1 MAERKQVD
9 WESVERDYSAGLL
22 SLREIAAKYGVSPSL
37 ITRKKNEGEW
47 PRDLTSKIQ
56 AKADSIITGVNT
68 GGVNAGVNSKKASE
82 KEIIEA
88 NAQAIVNIKLAHRG
102 DIRKS
107 KNIVN
112 SLFDELELTTDN
124 RELFE
129 QLGEILRNESDSG
142 QDKLNDIYKKCI
154 SMPQRIDGVKKLTD
168 ALKTMIGLEREAY
181 DITAA
186 PTSTENAITD
196 LLKVCQ
202 GNAVSITTSTTD
214 FDEDDE

>member
-1 MAERKQVD
+1 MAERKEVD
-9 WESVERDYSAGLL
+9 WEGVERDYSAGLL
-22 SLREIAAKYGVSPSL
+22 SLRELADKHGTKESSIRYKANQKDW
-37 ITRKKNEGEW
+37 T
-47 PRDLTSKIQ
+47 RDL
-56 AKADSIITGVNT
+56 
-68 GGVNAGVNSKKASE
+68 SKKIEQKTNEKLRKTELRTELRSEKAISE
-82 KEIIEA
+82 KEIIEV

-112 SLFDELELTTDN
+112 ALFDELELTTDN

-129 QLGEILRNESDSG
+129 QLGELLRQESESG

-186 PTSTENAITD
+186 PTATDNAMSSFVKS
-196 LLKVCQ
+196 LQ
-202 GNAVSITTSTTD
+202 GSSVQVVAQCND
-214 FDEDDE
+214 DDE

>member
-9 WESVERDYSAGLL
+9 WEGVERDYSAGLL
-22 SLREIAAKYGVSPSL
+22 SLREIGDKHNVAHQVIARKAK
-37 ITRKKNEGEW
+37 KEEW
-47 PRDLTSKIQ
+47 ARDLREKI
-56 AKADSIITGVNT
+56 AKAVDKKIGDKQVGDSLGD
-68 GGVNAGVNSKKASE
+68 SKKASE

-112 SLFDELELTTDN
+112 ALFDELELTTDN

-129 QLGEILRNESDSG
+129 QLGELLRQESESG
-142 QDKLNDIYKKCI
+142 QDKLNDIYKKVI
-154 SMPQRIDGVKKLTD
+154 SLPQRIDGVKKLTD

-186 PTSTENAITD
+186 PTATDNAMSSFVKS
-196 LLKVCQ
+196 LQ
-202 GNAVSITTSTTD
+202 GSSVQVVAQCND
-214 FDEDDE
+214 DDDDDE

>member
-22 SLREIAAKYGVSPSL
+22 SLREIGAKHGVTHGA
-37 ITRKKNEGEW
+37 INKRANRDGW
-47 PRDLTSKIQ
+47 ARDLSAKIKI
-56 AKADSIITGVNT
+56 KADLLVSTEMVST
-68 GGVNAGVNSKKASE
+68 AVSTKKASE
-82 KEIIEA
+82 KEIIEV

-112 SLFDELELTTDN
+112 SLFDELESTTDN

-129 QLGEILRNESDSG
+129 QLGELLRQESESG
-142 QDKLNDIYKKCI
+142 QDKLNDIYKKVI

-186 PTSTENAITD
+186 PTATDNAMSSFVKS
-196 LLKVCQ
+196 LQ
-202 GNAVSITTSTTD
+202 GSSVQVVAQCND
-214 FDEDDE
+214 DDDDDE

>member
-22 SLREIAAKYGVSPSL
+22 SLREIGAKHGVTHGA
-37 ITRKKNEGEW
+37 INKRANRDGW
-47 PRDLTSKIQ
+47 ARDLSAKIKI
-56 AKADSIITGVNT
+56 KADLLVSTEMVST
-68 GGVNAGVNSKKASE
+68 AVSTKKASE
-82 KEIIEA
+82 KEIIEV

-112 SLFDELELTTDN
+112 SLFDELESTTDN

-129 QLGEILRNESDSG
+129 QLGEILRQESDSG
-142 QDKLNDIYKKCI
+142 QDKLNDIYKKVI
-154 SMPQRIDGVKKLTD
+154 SLPQRIDGVKKLTD

-181 DITAA
+181 DIQST
-186 PTSTENAITD
+186 PTPID
-196 LLKVCQ
+196 
-202 GNAVSITTSTTD
+202 NAVSSLLKAVQGSYISVATSNVD
-214 FDEDDE
+214 FDDDE

>member
-22 SLREIAAKYGVSPSL
+22 SLREIGDKHGVTEGAIRKRAK
-37 ITRKKNEGEW
+37 KEEW
-47 PRDLTSKIQ
+47 IRDLTAKI
-56 AKADSIITGVNT
+56 AKKSDDLVRKEMVRSEVRSEKII
-68 GGVNAGVNSKKASE
+68 SE
-82 KEIIEA
+82 KEIIEV

-112 SLFDELELTTDN
+112 ALFDELELTTDN

-129 QLGEILRNESDSG
+129 QLGEILRQESDSG
-142 QDKLNDIYKKCI
+142 QDKLNDIYKKVI

-181 DITAA
+181 DIQST
-186 PTSTENAITD
+186 PTPID
-196 LLKVCQ
+196 
-202 GNAVSITTSTTD
+202 NAVSSLLKAVQGSYISVATSNVD
-214 FDEDDE
+214 FDDEE

>member
-22 SLREIAAKYGVSPSL
+22 SLREIGDKHNVAHQVIARKAK
-37 ITRKKNEGEW
+37 KEEW
-47 PRDLTSKIQ
+47 ARDLREKI
-56 AKADSIITGVNT
+56 AKAVDKKIGDKQVGDSLGD
-68 GGVNAGVNSKKASE
+68 SKKASE
-82 KEIIEA
+82 KEIIEV

-112 SLFDELELTTDN
+112 ALFDELELTTDN

-129 QLGEILRNESDSG
+129 QLGELLRQESESG

-154 SMPQRIDGVKKLTD
+154 SMSQRIDGVKKLTD

-186 PTSTENAITD
+186 PTATDNAMSSFVKS
-196 LLKVCQ
+196 LQ
-202 GNAVSITTSTTD
+202 GSSVQVVAQCND
-214 FDEDDE
+214 DDDDDE

>member
-9 WESVERDYSAGLL
+9 WESVEIDYSAGLL
-22 SLREIAAKYGVSPSL
+22 SLREIGDKHGVTEGAIRKRAK
-37 ITRKKNEGEW
+37 KEEW
-47 PRDLTSKIQ
+47 IRDLTAKI
-56 AKADSIITGVNT
+56 AKKSDDLVRKEMVRSEVRSEKII
-68 GGVNAGVNSKKASE
+68 SE
-82 KEIIEA
+82 KEIIEV

-112 SLFDELELTTDN
+112 ALFDELELTTDN

-129 QLGEILRNESDSG
+129 QLGELLRQESESG
-142 QDKLNDIYKKCI
+142 HDKLNDIYKKCI

-186 PTSTENAITD
+186 PTATDNAMSSFVKS
-196 LLKVCQ
+196 LQ
-202 GNAVSITTSTTD
+202 GSSVQVVAQCND
-214 FDEDDE
+214 DDE

>member
-9 WESVERDYSAGLL
+9 WEGVERDYSAGLL
-22 SLREIAAKYGVSPSL
+22 SLREIGGKYGVDEAY
-37 ITRKKNEGEW
+37 IRRKAKTNEW
-47 PRDLTSKIQ
+47 IRDLSKKIQ
-56 AKADSIITGVNT
+56 TKVDNLVRKEQVRSDVRSEKAI
-68 GGVNAGVNSKKASE
+68 SE

-112 SLFDELELTTDN
+112 ALFDELELTTDN

-129 QLGEILRNESDSG
+129 QLGELLRQESESG
-142 QDKLNDIYKKCI
+142 HDKLNDIYKKCI

>member
-9 WESVERDYSAGLL
+9 WEGVERDYSAGLL
-22 SLREIAAKYGVSPSL
+22 SLRELADKHGTKESSIRYKANQKDWS
-37 ITRKKNEGEW
+37 
-47 PRDLTSKIQ
+47 RDL
-56 AKADSIITGVNT
+56 
-68 GGVNAGVNSKKASE
+68 SKKIEQKTNEKLRKTELRTELRSEKAISE
-82 KEIIEA
+82 KEIIEV

-112 SLFDELELTTDN
+112 ALFDELELTTDN

-129 QLGEILRNESDSG
+129 QLGELLRQESESG
-142 QDKLNDIYKKCI
+142 HDKLNDIYKKCI

-186 PTSTENAITD
+186 PTATDNAMSSFVKS
-196 LLKVCQ
+196 LQ
-202 GNAVSITTSTTD
+202 GSSVQVVAQCND
-214 FDEDDE
+214 DDDDDE

>member
-9 WESVERDYSAGLL
+9 WESVEREYSAGLL
-22 SLREIAAKYGVSPSL
+22 SLREIGAKHGVDEAY
-37 ITRKKNEGEW
+37 IRRKAKTNEW
-47 PRDLTSKIQ
+47 IRDLSKKIQ
-56 AKADSIITGVNT
+56 TKVDNLVRKEQVRSDVRSEKAI
-68 GGVNAGVNSKKASE
+68 SE

-88 NAQAIVNIKLAHRG
+88 SAQAIVNVKLEHRG

-112 SLFDELELTTDN
+112 ALFDELELTTDN

-129 QLGEILRNESDSG
+129 QLGELLRQESESG

-154 SMPQRIDGVKKLTD
+154 SMSQRIDGVKKLTD

-181 DITAA
+181 GITSA
-186 PTSTENAITD
+186 PTPTENAITD

>member
-22 SLREIAAKYGVSPSL
+22 SLREIAAKYGVSHQA
-37 ITRKKNEGEW
+37 IAKRANKGEW
-47 PRDLTSKIQ
+47 PRDLSAKIN
-56 AKADSIITGVNT
+56 AKADELVDRSV
-68 GGVNAGVNSKKASE
+68 VDSVVDSKKASE
-82 KEIIEA
+82 KEIIEV

-112 SLFDELELTTDN
+112 ALFDELELTTDN

-129 QLGEILRNESDSG
+129 QLGELLRQESESG

-181 DITAA
+181 DIQST
-186 PTSTENAITD
+186 PTPID
-196 LLKVCQ
+196 
-202 GNAVSITTSTTD
+202 NAVSSLLKAVQGSYISVATSNVD
-214 FDEDDE
+214 FDDEE

>member
-9 WESVERDYSAGLL
+9 WGSVERDYSAGLL
-22 SLREIAAKYGVSPSL
+22 SLREIGDKHGVTEGAIRKRAK
-37 ITRKKNEGEW
+37 KEEW
-47 PRDLTSKIQ
+47 IRDLTAKI
-56 AKADSIITGVNT
+56 AKKSDDLVRKEMVRSEVRSEKII
-68 GGVNAGVNSKKASE
+68 SE
-82 KEIIEA
+82 KEIIEV

-112 SLFDELELTTDN
+112 ALFDELELTTDN

-129 QLGEILRNESDSG
+129 QLGELLRQESESG
-142 QDKLNDIYKKCI
+142 HDKLNDIYKKVI
-154 SMPQRIDGVKKLTD
+154 SLPQRIDGVKKLTD

-186 PTSTENAITD
+186 PTATDNAMSSFVKS
-196 LLKVCQ
+196 LQ
-202 GNAVSITTSTTD
+202 GSSVQVVAQCND
-214 FDEDDE
+214 DDE

>member
-22 SLREIAAKYGVSPSL
+22 SLREIGAKHGVTHGA
-37 ITRKKNEGEW
+37 INKRANRDGW
-47 PRDLTSKIQ
+47 ARDLSAKIKI
-56 AKADSIITGVNT
+56 KADLLVSTEMVST
-68 GGVNAGVNSKKASE
+68 AVSTKKASE
-82 KEIIEA
+82 KEIIEV

-112 SLFDELELTTDN
+112 SLFDELESTTDN

-129 QLGEILRNESDSG
+129 QLGELLRQESDSG
-142 QDKLNDIYKKCI
+142 QDKLNDIYKKVI
-154 SMPQRIDGVKKLTD
+154 SLPQRIDGVKKLTD

-186 PTSTENAITD
+186 PTPTENAITE
-196 LLKVCQ
+196 LVKVCQ
-202 GNAVSITTSTTD
+202 GNSVSITTSAND

>member
-22 SLREIAAKYGVSPSL
+22 SLREIGDKYNVAHQVIARKAK
-37 ITRKKNEGEW
+37 KEEW
-47 PRDLTSKIQ
+47 ARDLREKI
-56 AKADSIITGVNT
+56 AKAVDKKIGDKQVGDSLGD
-68 GGVNAGVNSKKASE
+68 SKKASE
-82 KEIIEA
+82 KEIIEV

-112 SLFDELELTTDN
+112 ALFDELELTTDN

-129 QLGEILRNESDSG
+129 QLGELLRQESESG
-142 QDKLNDIYKKCI
+142 HDKLNDIYKKCI

-186 PTSTENAITD
+186 PTATDNAMSSFVKS
-196 LLKVCQ
+196 LQ
-202 GNAVSITTSTTD
+202 GSSVQVVAQCND
-214 FDEDDE
+214 DDDDDE

>member
-1 MAERKQVD
+1 MAERKPVD

-22 SLREIAAKYGVSPSL
+22 SLREIGDKHGVTEGAIRKRAK
-37 ITRKKNEGEW
+37 KEEW
-47 PRDLTSKIQ
+47 IRDLTAKI
-56 AKADSIITGVNT
+56 AKKSDDLVRKEMVRSEVRSEKII
-68 GGVNAGVNSKKASE
+68 SE
-82 KEIIEA
+82 KEIIEV

-107 KNIVN
+107 KRIVN
-112 SLFDELELTTDN
+112 ALFDELELTTDN

-129 QLGEILRNESDSG
+129 QLGELLRQESESG

-181 DITAA
+181 DIQST
-186 PTSTENAITD
+186 PTPID
-196 LLKVCQ
+196 
-202 GNAVSITTSTTD
+202 NAVSSLLKAVQGSYISVATSNVD
-214 FDEDDE
+214 FDDEE

>member
-9 WESVERDYSAGLL
+9 WEGVERDYSAGLL
-22 SLREIAAKYGVSPSL
+22 SLREIGAKHGVTHGA
-37 ITRKKNEGEW
+37 INKRANRDGW
-47 PRDLTSKIQ
+47 ARDLSAKIKI
-56 AKADSIITGVNT
+56 KADLLVSTEMVST
-68 GGVNAGVNSKKASE
+68 AVSTKKASE
-82 KEIIEA
+82 KEIIEV

-112 SLFDELELTTDN
+112 SLFDELESTTDN

-129 QLGEILRNESDSG
+129 QLGEILRQESDSG
-142 QDKLNDIYKKCI
+142 QDKLNDIYKKVI
-154 SMPQRIDGVKKLTD
+154 SLPQRIDGVKKLTD

-186 PTSTENAITD
+186 PTPTENAITE
-196 LLKVCQ
+196 LVKVCQ
-202 GNAVSITTSTTD
+202 GNSVSITTSAND

>member
-22 SLREIAAKYGVSPSL
+22 SLREIAAKYGVSHQAIAKRAS
-37 ITRKKNEGEW
+37 KGEW
-47 PRDLTSKIQ
+47 PKDLSAKIN
-56 AKADSIITGVNT
+56 AKADELVDRSV
-68 GGVNAGVNSKKASE
+68 VDSVVDSKKASE
-82 KEIIEA
+82 KEIINA

-107 KNIVN
+107 KRIVN
-112 SLFDELELTTDN
+112 SLFDELEITTDN

-129 QLGEILRNESDSG
+129 QLGELLRQESESG
-142 QDKLNDIYKKCI
+142 QDKLNDIYKKVI

-181 DITAA
+181 GITNLEQSNKPIEEMTNDELERKIA
-186 PTSTENAITD
+186 E
-196 LLKVCQ
+196 L
-202 GNAVSITTSTTD
+202 VSKSV
-214 FDEDDE
+214 

>member
-9 WESVERDYSAGLL
+9 WESVERYYSAGLL
-22 SLREIAAKYGVSPSL
+22 SLREIADKHGVSEGL
-37 ITRKKNEGEW
+37 VRRKATQNEW
-47 PRDLTSKIQ
+47 NRDLSKKIQ
-56 AKADSIITGVNT
+56 DKADSLVRKESVRSSVRTE
-68 GGVNAGVNSKKASE
+68 KASE

-107 KNIVN
+107 KRIVN
-112 SLFDELELTTDN
+112 ALFDELELTTDN

-129 QLGEILRNESDSG
+129 QLGELLRQESESG

-154 SMPQRIDGVKKLTD
+154 SMSQRIDGVKKLTD

-186 PTSTENAITD
+186 PTATDNAMSSFVKS
-196 LLKVCQ
+196 LQ
-202 GNAVSITTSTTD
+202 GSSVQVVAQCND
-214 FDEDDE
+214 DDDDE

>member
-22 SLREIAAKYGVSPSL
+22 SLREIAAKYDTKESS
-37 ITRKKNEGEW
+37 IRYKANQNDW
-47 PRDLTSKIQ
+47 SRDL
-56 AKADSIITGVNT
+56 
-68 GGVNAGVNSKKASE
+68 SKKIEQKTNEKLRKIELRTELRSEKAISE

-88 NAQAIVNIKLAHRG
+88 SAQAIVNVKLEHRG

-107 KNIVN
+107 KRIVN

-124 RELFE
+124 REMFE
-129 QLGEILRNESDSG
+129 QLGEMLRNESDSG
-142 QDKLNDIYKKCI
+142 QDKLNDIYKKVI

-181 DITAA
+181 DIQSA
-186 PTSTENAITD
+186 PTPTENAVTE
-196 LLKVCQ
+196 LLKACQ

>member
-22 SLREIAAKYGVSPSL
+22 SLRELADKYGTKESTIRSRAKTQDWV
-37 ITRKKNEGEW
+37 
-47 PRDLTSKIQ
+47 RDL
-56 AKADSIITGVNT
+56 
-68 GGVNAGVNSKKASE
+68 SKKINQKVEDISRKELSRSTSRTEKNVSE

-88 NAQAIVNIKLAHRG
+88 NAQAIVDIKLAHRG

-107 KNIVN
+107 KRIVN
-112 SLFDELELTTDN
+112 ALFDELELTTDN

-129 QLGEILRNESDSG
+129 ELGEILRQESESG
-142 QDKLNDIYKKCI
+142 HDKLNDIYKKCI

-181 DITAA
+181 DIQST
-186 PTSTENAITD
+186 PTPID
-196 LLKVCQ
+196 
-202 GNAVSITTSTTD
+202 NAVSSLLKAVQGSYISVATSNVD
-214 FDEDDE
+214 FDDEE

>member
-22 SLREIAAKYGVSPSL
+22 SLREIGDKHNVAHQVIARKAK
-37 ITRKKNEGEW
+37 KEEW
-47 PRDLTSKIQ
+47 ARDLREKI
-56 AKADSIITGVNT
+56 AKAVDKKIGDKQVGDSLGD
-68 GGVNAGVNSKKASE
+68 SKKASE
-82 KEIIEA
+82 KEIIEV

-112 SLFDELELTTDN
+112 ALFDELELTTDN

-129 QLGEILRNESDSG
+129 QLGELLRQESESG

-181 DITAA
+181 DIQST
-186 PTSTENAITD
+186 PTPID
-196 LLKVCQ
+196 
-202 GNAVSITTSTTD
+202 NAVSSLLKAVQGSYISVATSNVD
-214 FDEDDE
+214 FDDEE

>member
-22 SLREIAAKYGVSPSL
+22 SLRELADKYGVAESY
-37 ITRKKNEGEW
+37 IRKKANQKDW
-47 PRDLTSKIQ
+47 SRDLSAKIQ
-56 AKADSIITGVNT
+56 SKAEKLVRSEVVRSEVRTEKAIT
-68 GGVNAGVNSKKASE
+68 E

-129 QLGEILRNESDSG
+129 ELGELLRRENDSG
-142 QDKLNDIYKKCI
+142 HDKLNDIYKKCI
-154 SMPQRIDGVKKLTD
+154 SMSQRIDGVKKLTD

-181 DITAA
+181 DIQST
-186 PTSTENAITD
+186 PTPID
-196 LLKVCQ
+196 
-202 GNAVSITTSTTD
+202 NAVSSLLKAVQGSYISVATSNVD
-214 FDEDDE
+214 FDDEE

>member
-9 WESVERDYSAGLL
+9 WEGVERDYSAGLL
-22 SLREIAAKYGVSPSL
+22 SLREIGGKYGVDEAY
-37 ITRKKNEGEW
+37 IRRKAKKNDW
-47 PRDLTSKIQ
+47 SRDLSAKIQ
-56 AKADSIITGVNT
+56 SKAEKIVRNEIVRNEVRTENAIT
-68 GGVNAGVNSKKASE
+68 E
-82 KEIIEA
+82 KVIIEA

-112 SLFDELELTTDN
+112 ALFDELELTTDN

-129 QLGEILRNESDSG
+129 QLGELLRQESESG

-154 SMPQRIDGVKKLTD
+154 SMSQRIDGVKKLTD

-186 PTSTENAITD
+186 PTATDNAMSSFVKS
-196 LLKVCQ
+196 LQ
-202 GNAVSITTSTTD
+202 GSSVQVVAQCND
-214 FDEDDE
+214 DDDDE

>member
-22 SLREIAAKYGVSPSL
+22 SLREIGDKHGVTEGAIRKRAK
-37 ITRKKNEGEW
+37 KEEW
-47 PRDLTSKIQ
+47 IRDLTAKI
-56 AKADSIITGVNT
+56 AKKSDDLVRKEMVRSEVRSEKII
-68 GGVNAGVNSKKASE
+68 SE
-82 KEIIEA
+82 KEIIEV

-112 SLFDELELTTDN
+112 ALFDELELTTDN

-129 QLGEILRNESDSG
+129 QLGELLRQESESG

-181 DITAA
+181 DIQST
-186 PTSTENAITD
+186 PTPID
-196 LLKVCQ
+196 
-202 GNAVSITTSTTD
+202 NAVSSLLKAVQGSYISVATSNVD
-214 FDEDDE
+214 FDDEE

>member
-22 SLREIAAKYGVSPSL
+22 SLREIAAKYDTKESS
-37 ITRKKNEGEW
+37 IRYKANQNDW
-47 PRDLTSKIQ
+47 SRDL
-56 AKADSIITGVNT
+56 
-68 GGVNAGVNSKKASE
+68 SKKIEQKTNEKLRKIELRTELRSEKAISE

-88 NAQAIVNIKLAHRG
+88 SAQAIVNVKLEHRG

-107 KNIVN
+107 KRIVN
-112 SLFDELELTTDN
+112 SLFDELEITTDN

-142 QDKLNDIYKKCI
+142 QDKLNDIYKKVI

-181 DITAA
+181 DIQST
-186 PTSTENAITD
+186 PTPID
-196 LLKVCQ
+196 
-202 GNAVSITTSTTD
+202 NAVSSLLKAVQGSYISVATSNVD
-214 FDEDDE
+214 FDDEE

>member
-22 SLREIAAKYGVSPSL
+22 SLREIGAKHGVTHGA
-37 ITRKKNEGEW
+37 INKRANRDGW
-47 PRDLTSKIQ
+47 ARDLSAKIKI
-56 AKADSIITGVNT
+56 KADLLVSTEMVST
-68 GGVNAGVNSKKASE
+68 AVSTKKASE
-82 KEIIEA
+82 KEIIEV
-88 NAQAIVNIKLAHRG
+88 NAQAIVNIKLAHRS

-129 QLGEILRNESDSG
+129 QLGELLRQESESG
-142 QDKLNDIYKKCI
+142 QDKLNDIYKKVI

-186 PTSTENAITD
+186 PTATDNAMSSFVKS
-196 LLKVCQ
+196 LQ
-202 GNAVSITTSTTD
+202 GSSVQVVAQCND
-214 FDEDDE
+214 DDDDDE

>member
-9 WESVERDYSAGLL
+9 WEGVERDYSAGLL
-22 SLREIAAKYGVSPSL
+22 SLREIGAKHGVTHGA
-37 ITRKKNEGEW
+37 INKRANRDGW
-47 PRDLTSKIQ
+47 ARDLSAKIKI
-56 AKADSIITGVNT
+56 KADLLVSTEMVST
-68 GGVNAGVNSKKASE
+68 AVSTKKASE
-82 KEIIEA
+82 KEVIEA

-107 KNIVN
+107 KRIVN
-112 SLFDELELTTDN
+112 ALFDELELTTDN

-129 QLGEILRNESDSG
+129 QLGEILRQESDSG

-181 DITAA
+181 DIASA
-186 PTSTENAITD
+186 PTPADNAITD
-196 LLKVCQ
+196 LLKACQ
-202 GNAVSITTSTTD
+202 GNSIAIASSHTD
-214 FDEDDE
+214 FDDDE